1 MLLIF
6 VRIRYH
12 TSMRNIFENTP
23 GLIKADFDAV
33 KADFDRVAATMCE
46 ATRQIAFEIGGEAL
60 LRDIDRQGITN
71 DTLPKVEILIQLDE
85 LSPGAV
91 ERIMARLEQLQ
102 AERHA
107 RELAERESLK
117 GKIALWAKAGGK
129 AVDLMS
135 RGFSLGI
142 LGKRR

>member
-23 GLIKADFDAV
+23 GFVKSDFDAV
-33 KADFDRVAATMCE
+33 KADFDLVAATMCE

-60 LRDIDRQGITN
+60 LRDIEEQGITD
-71 DTLPKVEILIQLDE
+71 DTLPKVEILTQLDE

-91 ERIMARLEQLQ
+91 ERVMARLEQLQ

-107 RELAERESLK
+107 RELAERQSFK
-117 GKIALWAKAGGK
+117 GKVALWAKAGSK
-129 AVDLMS
+129 AIDLLG
-135 RGFSLGI
+135 RGFGDAT

>member
-23 GLIKADFDAV
+23 GLI

-71 DTLPKVEILIQLDE
+71 DTLPKVEILTQLDE